1 MKQFLFLLLT
11 LFVLVGFSNELK
23 ALNHSEKSKIEKT
36 YFGSH
41 VDVVK
46 TPMQDVYT
54 PKRQVFWF
62 DTHTSKAII
71 ALSGRYFSL
80 YSGKS
85 VPNNCKAG
93 LSRLINSK
101 ANE

>member
-1 MKQFLFLLLT
+1 MKQFIFFLLA

-23 ALNHSEKSKIEKT
+23 ALNYSDNHKLEKV
-36 YFGSH
+36 YCDGQ

-46 TPMQDVYT
+46 TPMQDEFT
-54 PKRQVFWF
+54 PKRQVCWF
-62 DTHTSKAII
+62 DIHTSKAII

-85 VPNNCKAG
+85 VPNNAKAG
-93 LSRLINSK
+93 LSRLINRK